1 MKISQANKLY
11 QLTAQIV
18 KYAVQHGMIVCV
30 ENPQFSLFWA
40 TTFWTSVAKLLR
52 YTIFHSCQYGSN
64 RQKKTMLAHNHKA
77 FNQLSKLCP
86 GETKKHRH
94 LPWGITP
101 SGHFATSEETAYP
114 IQLARDVAQ
123 CFIQALAEAG
133 MKLPPNQLQD
143 MTSSSEAVLQAV
155 RAQSGVQPKHSKL
168 PPLVPKFA
176 TIVAVEVSSDTPS
189 SQPPHSQIPQHS
201 KFLNS
206 APLVTAPVK
215 RGGYECRPSENSS
228 NDRIVQKWGVY
239 HTPEEFVRKA
249 AQAGHP
255 LSLETC
261 LPEVLKHA
269 LQSHKNQTSI
279 ARIKKRTVVMREW
292 VKRAD
297 SLRAQEH
304 ELKSRLDP
312 TPSTFCRIKRYS
324 CGSRCWKS
332 TSIQTWQSLMT
343 YWKEPN
349 WLVRRIP
356 QVCGL

>member
-1 MKISQANKLY
+1 
-11 QLTAQIV
+11 
-18 KYAVQHGMIVCV
+18 
-30 ENPQFSLFWA
+30 
-40 TTFWTSVAKLLR
+40 
-52 YTIFHSCQYGSN
+52 
-64 RQKKTMLAHNHKA
+64 MLAHNHKA

-94 LPWGITP
+94 LPWGTTP

-123 CFIQALAEAG
+123 CFKQALAEAG

-155 RAQSGVQPKHSKL
+155 RAQSGVRPKNSKL
-168 PPLVPKFA
+168 PPLVPES
-176 TIVAVEVSSDTPS
+176 IVAVEVSSDTPS

-215 RGGYECRPSENSS
+215 GGGYECRPSENSAS
-228 NDRIVQKWGVY
+228 DRIVQKWGVY
-239 HTPEEFVRKA
+239 RTPEEFVRKA
-249 AQAGHP
+249 AQAQAGYP

-261 LPEVLKHA
+261 LPEILKLA

-292 VKRAD
+292 VK
-297 SLRAQEH
+297 S
-304 ELKSRLDP
+304 P
-312 TPSTFCRIKRYS
+312 
-324 CGSRCWKS
+324 
-332 TSIQTWQSLMT
+332 
-343 YWKEPN
+343 
-349 WLVRRIP
+349 RR
-356 QVCGL
+356 

>member
-1 MKISQANKLY
+1 M
-11 QLTAQIV
+11 
-18 KYAVQHGMIVCV
+18 
-30 ENPQFSLFWA
+30 W
-40 TTFWTSVAKLLR
+40 
-52 YTIFHSCQYGSN
+52 
-64 RQKKTMLAHNHKA
+64 KTRS
-77 FNQLSKLCP
+77 FLCS
-86 GETKKHRH
+86 GQQ
-94 LPWGITP
+94 P
-101 SGHFATSEETAYP
+101 SGPVSQSCLGIPFFIAVNMEAIARRGQCLPITTKHSISCLSYAQERPKSIVIYLGVLPHLVILRPVKTAYP

-155 RAQSGVQPKHSKL
+155 RAQSGLQPKHSKL
-168 PPLVPKFA
+168 PPLVPEFA
-176 TIVAVEVSSDTPS
+176 TIVAVEVSSNTPS

-201 KFLNS
+201 RFFSS

-215 RGGYECRPSENSS
+215 GGGFECRPSENSA

-261 LPEVLKHA
+261 LPEFSKHA
-269 LQSHKNQTSI
+269 LQSHKNQSSI
-279 ARIKKRTVVMREW
+279 ARIKKRTVFMREW

-304 ELKSRLDP
+304 ELKSRLDFHAKHIL
-312 TPSTFCRIKRYS
+312 SNKKILL
-324 CGSRCWKS
+324 WKS
-332 TSIQTWQSLMT
+332 LLEVYKYPDMGAVSELLEGTKLIGETDTTGLWPA
-343 YWKEPN
+343 KKF
-349 WLVRRIP
+349 P
-356 QVCGL
+356 QLSQRLNCMRSA

>member
-1 MKISQANKLY
+1 MSRWVQEASPFTLGHYPSRSFCDQWRDSIS
-11 QLTAQIV
+11 
-18 KYAVQHGMIVCV
+18 
-30 ENPQFSLFWA
+30 
-40 TTFWTSVAKLLR
+40 
-52 YTIFHSCQYGSN
+52 
-64 RQKKTMLAHNHKA
+64 
-77 FNQLSKLCP
+77 
-86 GETKKHRH
+86 
-94 LPWGITP
+94 
-101 SGHFATSEETAYP
+101 YP
-114 IQLARDVAQ
+114 LARDVAQ

-133 MKLPPNQLQD
+133 MKLPPSQLED

-155 RAQSGVQPKHSKL
+155 RAPSGIQPKHSKL
-168 PPLVPKFA
+168 PPLVPEFA
-176 TIVAVEVSSDTPS
+176 TIIGVEVSSDTPS

-215 RGGYECRPSENSS
+215 GGGSECRPPENPA

-255 LSLETC
+255 QSLETC
-261 LPEVLKHA
+261 LPEVLKRA

-297 SLRAQEH
+297 SLKSQEH

-312 TPSTFCRIKRYS
+312 HAKHILSHKKILLWKSLLEEHKYPDMAVVSELLEGTKLIGETDTTGLWPAKFVPATISEIELYEIGARERESICNKVKETPSETDPAVWDK
-324 CGSRCWKS
+324 
-332 TSIQTWQSLMT
+332 T
-343 YWKEPN
+343 
-349 WLVRRIP
+349 
-356 QVCGL
+356 